1 MEKIL
6 REILSQDKTILS
18 RRDELIAELD
28 KKVTGDLSRSYA
40 PIKRA
45 INSNVG
51 EIFFVGESD
60 KEATKEKVR
69 EILKSSGMQEARIN
83 FVIETFI
90 NALDWDK
97 PQISESPEPD
107 PEPEPPVPTPE
118 PEPPQSKPQPEPPM
132 PNPPNPP
139 PVSTPTQ
146 NEIRI
151 SKNSL
156 IAIIGIFILTVAIIW
171 NNVKNDSRPNTPA
184 QSNQIEQSQPEPQ
197 IILPADEPD
206 SYKRGRSELS
216 FNGMDVGI
224 TTAELERNL
233 GKPDRIENLDGGYVR
248 YWYGNFYAAIKDG
261 IIDAFVSRESRF
273 QTLRGISTG
282 ANYSDVVDRYGKNYT
297 TTKLDDLTLY
307 EYDCRSIDDKKGL
320 LRFAVDRNNRVEYIG
335 ARIVAEP
342 EPEPTPKVS
351 ENVRQAEA
359 ALSRYYEAMT
369 NKDYYA
375 AFNMF
380 TNEHKG
386 RMGGTVSKFSQ
397 GYRYTISC
405 KIADIQL
412 VSESDNV
419 VVLNYVLDS
428 RDRADGG
435 ILYQQFSGQAEMV
448 RYGGEWK
455 INFARST
462 RTKRFMER

>member
-1 MEKIL
+1 MENLL
-6 REILSQDKTILS
+6 REILSQDKAILS
-18 RRDELIAELD
+18 RRDELLSELD

-83 FVIETFI
+83 FVIETFT

-97 PQISESPEPD
+97 PQS
-107 PEPEPPVPTPE
+107 PVPTPE
-118 PEPPQSKPQPEPPM
+118 PEPPT

-151 SKNSL
+151 NKNTL
-156 IAIIGIFILTVAIIW
+156 FAIIGICILTVAIIW
-171 NNVKNDSRPNTPA
+171 NNVKNDSRSNTPA
-184 QSNQIEQSQPEPQ
+184 QSNQIEQNQPEPQ

-282 ANYSDVVDRYGKNYT
+282 ANYSDVIDKYGKNYT
-297 TTKLDDLTLY
+297 TTKLDDLILY

-359 ALSRYYEAMT
+359 ALSGYYEAMT

-380 TNEHKG
+380 TAEHKG

-397 GYRYTISC
+397 GYRNTISC
-405 KIADIQL
+405 KIVDIQL